1 MKRTNSTSRVMPS
14 GEKQGARELLEEACE
29 LFEAGD
35 RSRSIKL
42 FLKAATK
49 GSREAQVN
57 IGNIYDD
64 GDGVVPNFD
73 KARYWYKRAVTSG
86 SPEGAYN
93 LGIGYLNRGDTRWSA
108 HWFRVAKS
116 MGHKD
121 ANEKLSKL
129 RK

>member
-1 MKRTNSTSRVMPS
+1 MTDERRQSI
-14 GEKQGARELLEEACE
+14 REVLEEACE

-42 FLKAATK
+42 FLEAAEN

-64 GDGVVPNFD
+64 GDGVTRSFD
-73 KARYWYKRAVTSG
+73 KARYWYKRAVASG
-86 SPEGAYN
+86 SAEGAYN
-93 LGIGYLNRGDTRWSA
+93 LGISYKNRGEARWSA

-116 MGHKD
+116 MGHENVD
-121 ANEKLSKL
+121 GRL
-129 RK
+129 RRRVTR

>member
-1 MKRTNSTSRVMPS
+1 MRAMTSEQRQSV
-14 GEKQGARELLEEACE
+14 REVLEEACE

-42 FLKAATK
+42 FLKAAEK

-64 GDGVVPNFD
+64 GDGVTRSFD
-73 KARYWYKRAVTSG
+73 KARYWYKRAVASG

-93 LGIGYLNRGDTRWSA
+93 LAISYKNRGEARWSA
-108 HWFRVAKS
+108 HWFHVAKS
-116 MGHKD
+116 MGHED
-121 ANEKLSKL
+121 VDGRL
-129 RK
+129 RSRLTK